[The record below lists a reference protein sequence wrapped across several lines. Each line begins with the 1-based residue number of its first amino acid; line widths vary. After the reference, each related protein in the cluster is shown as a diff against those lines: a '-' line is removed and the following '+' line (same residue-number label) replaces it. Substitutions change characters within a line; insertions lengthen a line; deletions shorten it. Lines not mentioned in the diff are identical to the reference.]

1 MAENMEEEEQVA
13 DYQED
18 DGFYQYNEAG
28 EGQEGE
34 NEIDPEEMKK
44 RVLEMEQE
52 LENLTSMQQQVEK
65 QITSASD
72 RMDENSM

>member
-1 MAENMEEEEQVA
+1 MEEEEVA

-18 DGFYQYNEAG
+18 DEFYQYT
-28 EGQEGE
+28 EGDQEE

>member
-1 MAENMEEEEQVA
+1 MEEEEVA

-18 DGFYQYNEAG
+18 DGFYQYT
-28 EGQEGE
+28 EGDQEE

>member
-1 MAENMEEEEQVA
+1 MEEEDVA

-18 DGFYQYNEAG
+18 DGFYQYT
-28 EGQEGE
+28 EGDQEE

>member
-1 MAENMEEEEQVA
+1 MEEEVA

-18 DGFYQYNEAG
+18 DGFYQYT
-28 EGQEGE
+28 EGDQEE

>member
-1 MAENMEEEEQVA
+1 MAENMEEEEVA

-18 DGFYQYNEAG
+18 DGFYQYTEG
-28 EGQEGE
+28 EQEE